1 MLWGCAAPVELQKQ
15 TFTIELGKDV
25 YANPALY
32 VKDGKNYHTEDM
44 SVVSVS
50 RGIAKKENR
59 FISLGKEYLVVGEY
73 DFKNQNGLA
82 GNPVPGSR
90 SRIHSRLP

>member
-1 MLWGCAAPVELQKQ
+1 MKKKISWALGLLLLWGCAAPVELQKQ

-50 RGIAKKENR
+50 RGIAKKRSEER
-59 FISLGKEYLVVGEY
+59 RVGKEC
-73 DFKNQNGLA
+73 A
-82 GNPVPGSR
+82 A
-90 SRIHSRLP
+90 